1 MWSNNIKMANGNNSR
16 GTSIQTILLILII
29 FLIIGAVVFYYFYEK
44 KQSKKSSSTT
54 YIVPVPGTKL
64 IGGCAGTRY
73 GCCPDGRSPRIDMKG
88 SNC

>member
-1 MWSNNIKMANGNNSR
+1 MANGNNSR
-16 GTSIQTILLILII
+16 GSSIQTILLILII
-29 FLIIGAVVFYYFYEK
+29 FLIIGAVVFYYQYEK
-44 KQSKKSSSTT
+44 KQSKNSSSTT

-73 GCCPDGRSPRIDMKG
+73 GCCPDGRTPRIDLKG

>member
-1 MWSNNIKMANGNNSR
+1 MANGNNSR
-16 GTSIQTILLILII
+16 GSSIQTILLILII
-29 FLIIGAVVFYYFYEK
+29 FLIIGAVVFYYQYEK
-44 KQSKKSSSTT
+44 KQSKNSSTT

-73 GCCPDGRSPRIDMKG
+73 GCCPDGRTPRIDLKG